1 MRVYR
6 AYLTD
11 DAGHCSGVKFLNCE
25 NDFDALK
32 TAEKLA
38 AYSPVHL
45 WDRDRF
51 IQTVE
56 RRGPGNGLIARLR
69 RRLGQ
74 GRRVAR

>member
-11 DAGHCSGVKFLNCE
+11 ESGRFSGVKFLNCE
-25 NDFDALK
+25 SDTDALK
-32 TAEKLA
+32 MAERLA
-38 AYSPVHL
+38 AYSPVHV

-56 RRGPGNGLIARLR
+56 RHRREGLFARLR
-69 RRLGQ
+69 HRLERQ
-74 GRRVAR
+74 VSA

>member
-11 DAGHCSGVKFLNCE
+11 DAGRFSGVKFLNCE

-32 TAEKLA
+32 MAEKFA
-38 AYSPVHL
+38 AFSPVHL
-45 WDRDRF
+45 WDQDRF

-56 RRGPGNGLIARLR
+56 RHERVGLMGRIR
-69 RRLGQ
+69 RRFGNN
-74 GRRVAR
+74 RH

>member
-11 DAGHCSGVKFLNCE
+11 DAGRFSGVEFLNCE

-32 TAEKLA
+32 TAEKFA

-45 WDRDRF
+45 WDRHRF

-56 RRGPGNGLIARLR
+56 RRGHGGLIARIR
-69 RRLGQ
+69 RRLGNSQ
-74 GRRVAR
+74 RPA